1 MKKRLTMLLVSLFLL
16 VGGVLAQT
24 KVNGTVVSQDDGQP
38 VIGAS
43 VLVVGTQV
51 GTVTNAQ
58 GQFTLTCPAGKN
70 VLRISYV
77 GMEPLEVSARP
88 NMRIVLTSDQ
98 KALDE
103 VIVVAFGTAKK
114 SAFTGSAKV
123 VGSEDLS
130 LSQVTSVTD
139 ALAGAVPGVQLT
151 SESGDPSSTG
161 TIRIRGF
168 SSLNAGQDPLIIVDG
183 APYSGD
189 MANLNPADIESM
201 TVLKDA
207 ASNALYGARGAN
219 GVIMIT
225 TKRAKV
231 GQDAQITV
239 DAKWGANSRALQ
251 HYDVIKSPAQYYELQ
266 YAALRN
272 QYVNQGMSETAAWQ
286 KANSVLTTAKN
297 GGLGYSIFNVPDGQM
312 LIGQNGRLNPAA
324 TLGNVVNYKG
334 KDYLITPDD
343 WEDEGTRIGMR
354 QEYNINVSGASEKS
368 TFYVS
373 AGYLKNEGLLE
384 NSDMERFT
392 ARLRADY
399 QAKKWLKVGGNVSYA
414 RFNHNS
420 LGNNGSET
428 STANPWAFTTEI
440 SPIYPL
446 YLRNADG
453 SVMYDD
459 NKIAMMD
466 YGNGMNAGMSR
477 LFIQDANP
485 LQDVRLNT
493 RNSEGNAFNASGFAD
508 FTFLPGLVLTVNGT
522 INVDE
527 TRGTTVY
534 NPYYGQFDTTGG
546 TVEKSHTRD
555 FDYNLQQLLNY
566 STTIKNYHNISAL
579 LGHEYYD
586 HRRYYLYA
594 SKSKMFS
601 QTNKELGGAAIDGQS
616 AYSYLSEYNNEGYF
630 GRVQYDYDQ
639 RYFFSGSL
647 RRDASS
653 RFAPDHRW
661 GTFWS
666 VGGAWL
672 MNKENFLSDVK
683 WIDELKLKVSYGSQ
697 GNDNIGN
704 YRYVD
709 TYDIKNSAGSIGT
722 EFRAKGTEDITWETN
737 GNFNAGFE
745 FQLFKRLS
753 GSIEYYYRKTTD
765 MLFSFS
771 VAPSLGYSSY
781 YDNVGDMYNTGIEAD
796 LNLNIFKKKDFQ
808 WDINLNFST
817 LKNKITKLHEDKK
830 NSRAF
835 GPEGQ
840 IYDGYVYESDYFV
853 AEGNSIYQW
862 YIKDFAGVDPKTGES
877 MWWKNKYEQ
886 QQSFDR
892 ETNELIW
899 NPMKDENGKTM
910 KDAEGNIIYD
920 KNSPVMETV
929 YYDKDGNKIYDPD
942 NYPGL
947 KYPKWEGRETTTN
960 YSEAEYY
967 VIEKSVI
974 PKLFG
979 GFGTSVRFRGFDF
992 TANFTYQIGG
1002 KQFDATYQA
1011 FMMNPSDSHGGWNFH
1026 RDVLDAWT
1034 ADAPNNEIPRWQYG
1048 DLYAASGSTRFLT
1061 DASFLNLQN
1070 LNLGYTLPQ
1079 SFTRKFDVSSLRV
1092 YVSAENVY
1100 YWSKR
1105 KGFDPRQ
1112 TMGVNSSSDS
1122 GNNAPNAARYS
1133 PMRTISGGITVTF

>member
-1 MKKRLTMLLVSLFLL
+1 MTLVAMLFLL
-16 VGGVLAQT
+16 LGGAFAQT

-43 VLVVGTQV
+43 VMVVGTQV
-51 GTVTNAQ
+51 GTVTNAD
-58 GQFTLTCPAGKN
+58 GRFSLTCPAGKN
-70 VLRISYV
+70 MLRITYV

-88 NMRIVLTSDQ
+88 NMRILLTSDA

-123 VGSEDLS
+123 VGSEELA

-139 ALAGAVPGVQLT
+139 ALAGAVPGVTLT
-151 SESGDPSSTG
+151 NESGDPSSTG
-161 TIRIRGF
+161 KIRIRGF
-168 SSLNAGQDPLIIVDG
+168 SSINAGQDPLIIVDG

-225 TKRAKV
+225 TKRAKQ
-231 GQDAQITV
+231 GQDATITV
-239 DAKWGANSRALQ
+239 DAKWGANSRALR
-251 HYDVIKSPAQYYELQ
+251 HYDVISSPAQYYELQ
-266 YAALRN
+266 YAAIRN
-272 QYVNQGMSETAAWQ
+272 QLVANGMDPNTAWQ
-286 KANSVLTTAKN
+286 QANSVLGTAKN
-297 GGLGYSIFNVPDGQM
+297 GGLGYNIWTVPAGQM
-312 LIGQNGRLNPAA
+312 LIGQDGRLNPNA
-324 TLGNVVNYKG
+324 TLGNVVNYNG

-343 WEDEGTRIGMR
+343 WEEEGTRVGIR
-354 QEYNINVSGASEKS
+354 QEYNINMSGS
-368 TFYVS
+368 TDRSSFYMS
-373 AGYLKNEGLLE
+373 LGYLKNEGLIQ
-384 NSDMERFT
+384 NSDMQRFT

-399 QAKKWLKVGGNVSYA
+399 QVKRWMKVGGNVSYA
-414 RFNHNS
+414 RFDHNS

-440 SPIYPL
+440 APIYPL

-453 SVMYDD
+453 SIMVDDD
-459 NKIAMMD
+459 NILMMD

-485 LQDVRLNT
+485 LQDTKLNT
-493 RNSEGNAFNASGFAD
+493 RNSEGSAFNGSAFAD
-508 FTFLPGLVLTVNGT
+508 FNLFDGLTFTVNGT
-522 INVDE
+522 VNLDE
-527 TRGTTVY
+527 SRQTYVY
-534 NPYYGQFDTTGG
+534 NPYYGQFDSTGG
-546 TVEKSHTRD
+546 TVEKYHTRY
-555 FDYNLQQLLNY
+555 FNYNLQQLLNY
-566 STTIKNYHNISAL
+566 VTTFNDVHNLGVL
-579 LGHEYYD
+579 LGHEYYNQ
-586 HRRYYLYA
+586 RTYRLWG

-601 QTNKELGGAAIDGQS
+601 QKNKELGGAAIDGQN
-616 AYSYLSEYNNEGYF
+616 AGSYLREYNNEGYF
-630 GRVQYDYDQ
+630 GRVQYDYDG
-639 RYFFSGSL
+639 RYFASASL

-672 MNKENFLSDVK
+672 INKEKWFNVN
-683 WIDELKLKVSYGSQ
+683 WIDELKLKASYGSQ

-722 EFRAKGTEDITWETN
+722 EFRSKGTEGITWETN
-737 GNFNAGFE
+737 RNFNAGFE
-745 FQLFKRLS
+745 FQLFKRVT

-781 YDNVGDMYNTGIEAD
+781 YDNVGDLYNTGIEAD
-796 LNLNIFKKKDFQ
+796 FNVNIIKKKDFE
-808 WDINLNFST
+808 WNINLNFASM
-817 LKNKITKLHEDKK
+817 KNRITKLHEDKK
-830 NSRAF
+830 NSRYYDAD
-835 GPEGQ
+835 GKA
-840 IYDGYVYESDYFV
+840 YDGYVFESDYFV
-853 AEGNSIYQW
+853 AEDNSIYQW
-862 YIKDFAGVDPKTGES
+862 YTKDFAGVDPETGES
-877 MWWKNKYEQ
+877 MWWKNTYEWEQ
-886 QQSFDR
+886 AVDAAG
-892 ETNELIW
+892 
-899 NPMKDENGKTM
+899 NPLWDDAAKTQPT
-910 KDAEGNIIYD
+910 KVTI
-920 KNSPVMETV
+920 
-929 YYDKDGNKIYDPD
+929 YYDKDGNKIADPD
-942 NYPGL
+942 NYPGM
-947 KYPKWEGRETTTN
+947 KYPKWTGRERTKT
-960 YSEAEYY
+960 YSDADYY
-967 VIEKSVI
+967 IQEHSII
-974 PKLFG
+974 PKLQG
-979 GFGTSVRFRGFDF
+979 GFGTSVRFRGFDL

-1002 KQFDATYQA
+1002 KLYDETYSA
-1011 FMMNPSDSHGGWNFH
+1011 FMTNPSNSHGGWNMH
-1026 RDVLDAWT
+1026 RDVLNAWQKDGDIT
-1034 ADAPNNEIPRWQYG
+1034 DVPRWNYG
-1048 DLYAASGSTRFLT
+1048 DLYAAGRSNRFLT

-1070 LNLGYTLPQ
+1070 VNFGYTLPK
-1079 SFTRKFDVSSLRV
+1079 SFTSKFDVQNLRV

-1112 TMGVNSSSDS
+1112 SVGVTSETGNSNS
-1122 GNNAPNAARYS
+1122 PNATRYS